1 MNGKPWSQIGIAF
14 GFLVLTAGG
23 VLAEERLAGTTPLDL
38 GGGRYTIGAGWTYPS
53 GAKEGDPFSGTL
65 FEPAEATARG
75 VYEVNEGLLRGTHL
89 VPTWEEIKK
98 EGAFKKTFY
107 F

>member
-1 MNGKPWSQIGIAF
+1 MKSIQWVWMGVALAF
-14 GFLVLTAGG
+14 CALTDG
-23 VLAEERLAGTTPLDL
+23 VALAGDEGIYTPYRDL
-38 GGGRYTIGAGWTYPS
+38 GGGRYTIGAGWTSPS
-53 GAKEGDPFSGTL
+53 AAKEEDPFSGTL

-75 VYEVNEGLLRGTHL
+75 IYQVNEGLLRGTNL

-98 EGAFKKTFY
+98 EGALKKTFY

>member
-1 MNGKPWSQIGIAF
+1 MNGKPWFQIGI
-14 GFLVLTAGG
+14 VLG
-23 VLAEERLAGTTPLDL
+23 VLALMATVALAEEIPAGTTYRDL
-38 GGGRYTIGAGWTYPS
+38 GGGHYTIGAGWRSPS
-53 GAKEGDPFSGTL
+53 TGSEEDPFSGTL

-75 VYEVNEGLLRGTHL
+75 IYQVNEGLLRGTNL

-98 EGAFKKTFY
+98 EGALKKTFY

>member
-1 MNGKPWSQIGIAF
+1 MKSIQWVWMGVALAF
-14 GFLVLTAGG
+14 CALTDG
-23 VLAEERLAGTTPLDL
+23 VALAEEIPAGTTYRDL
-38 GGGRYTIGAGWTYPS
+38 GGGHYTIGAGWRSPS
-53 GAKEGDPFSGTL
+53 TGSEEDPFSGTL

-75 VYEVNEGLLRGTHL
+75 IYQVNEGLLRGTNL

-98 EGAFKKTFY
+98 EGALKKTFY

>member
-1 MNGKPWSQIGIAF
+1 MNGKPWFQIGII
-14 GFLVLTAGG
+14 LG
-23 VLAEERLAGTTPLDL
+23 VLALMAKAALAEEIPAGTTYRDL
-38 GGGRYTIGAGWTYPS
+38 GGGHYTIGAGWRSPS
-53 GAKEGDPFSGTL
+53 TGSEEDPFSGTL

-75 VYEVNEGLLRGTHL
+75 IYQVNEGLLRGTNL

-98 EGAFKKTFY
+98 EGALKKTFY